1 MSKMR
6 AAEKI
11 DKKKQ
16 DEKKS
21 KAEKRKEVKKKAV
34 VEKEKSRK
42 KDVRSVREWRKMD
55 EESVVNEKLRNLA
68 ETFEKDGK
76 PVETPGMDN
85 EKMRMRMSESVIDVR
100 EKIGMNPINNENLE
114 TLNLPLIN
122 YTAVNSPPNSSRRRE
137 GKSVVFN

>member
-1 MSKMR
+1 M
-6 AAEKI
+6 
-11 DKKKQ
+11 
-16 DEKKS
+16 KS
-21 KAEKRKEVKKKAV
+21 KTEKRKEVKKKAV

-55 EESVVNEKLRNLA
+55 EENVVIEKLRNSA
-68 ETFEKDGK
+68 ETSEKDGK

-85 EKMRMRMSESVIDVR
+85 ENMRMRMSESVIDVR

-114 TLNLPLIN
+114 TLNLPPIN
-122 YTAVNSPPNSSRRRE
+122 YAAVNSPPNSLRCWE